1 MCGHYSVEWYTHG
14 TLLLG
19 ATHLS
24 LIYLNFK
31 LESQGVNTEYNQ
43 WSHVDIVQ
51 FLHLI
56 VFDVICI

>member
-1 MCGHYSVEWYTHG
+1 MIQNFGIKIR
-14 TLLLG
+14 
-19 ATHLS
+19 
-24 LIYLNFK
+24 LIHFNFK

-56 VFDVICI
+56 VLDVICI